1 MKHLSRPTHTHSG
14 RVMEGHPTVA
24 RGCPKMA
31 RPFCPLIII
40 IVTAKIETEGRFHG
54 KLADNHKKKRTIGRL
69 TIDAMAS
76 VLRRPPPRWLA
87 ISTIRCRWAMSSV
100 ARGNPKLMTD
110 ERVDRNTVTVEAAQ
124 ARNAA
129 HNLSE
134 TETFDVRALAERGR
148 ASWEL
153 GVIDS
158 FLGNEHLRWSPDT
171 PSDARRRFPI
181 KSKGGAID
189 RLQVADASTVRA
201 PLFVLRRGAL
211 GLFAFL
217 RIVPG
222 D

>member
-1 MKHLSRPTHTHSG
+1 MKHLSRPTHTHTQ
-14 RVMEGHPTVA
+14 REGHGGSPYRCSWLSQNGPTILS
-24 RGCPKMA
+24 
-31 RPFCPLIII
+31 FI
-40 IVTAKIETEGRFHG
+40 IVTAKMKRRAGSTESSRY
-54 KLADNHKKKRTIGRL
+54 KKRTIGRL

-76 VLRRPPPRWLA
+76 VLRRLPPRWLA

-110 ERVDRNTVTVEAAQ
+110 EPVDRNTVTVEAAQ

-181 KSKGGAID
+181 KSKGCAID